1 MSQSCSRFLAVQEAI
16 LAEIERPD
24 FDAAL
29 PPLSDDSW
37 LRILAISQLQYEE
50 NERLEFV
57 GDAVMYA
64 TIGRQL
70 YSEIP
75 TGTPGLY
82 TVCHTPYSPI
92 GFSV

>member
-1 MSQSCSRFLAVQEAI
+1 MDGALMANNPTLDV
-16 LAEIERPD
+16 LAEIEQPD

-37 LRILAISQLQYEE
+37 LRILAISRLQYEE

-82 TVCHTPYSPI
+82 TVCRIPHSLAN
-92 GFSV
+92 FFV